1 MLYSRPSNTAPGK
14 SGARGSASTVP
25 KKRCSKRRGDCPYLA
40 WLHTRK
46 AEAAGQGRASALIEL
61 ATEAATDYLSHY
73 GLD

>member
-1 MLYSRPSNTAPGK
+1 MRAIWCLYTAPGK
-14 SGARGSASTVP
+14 SWCSLFRFYGP
-25 KKRCSKRRGDCPYLA
+25 KKRCSKRRGNCPYLA